1 MSASH
6 DASPFSTLILIS
18 TCLRACLSTLAC
30 TVCIELQ
37 LIIPLCHRSVST
49 QSDARELMARGMEG
63 KTMGANYEHEHSS
76 RSHTVVRLMVSGN
89 GRKPDA
95 SLLLV
100 DLAGSEAA
108 HDNSTPKAMS

>member
-1 MSASH
+1 
-6 DASPFSTLILIS
+6 
-18 TCLRACLSTLAC
+18 
-30 TVCIELQ
+30 
-37 LIIPLCHRSVST
+37 VST
-49 QSDARELMARGMEG
+49 QSDALELMARGMKG

-108 HDNSTPKAMS
+108 HDNSSPKAMS